1 MSVMMELSMFPTD
14 RGEGLSEYVAR
25 SLAIIEASGL
35 AYKFGPMGTTI
46 EAPTAGELFAV
57 VEKCLAAMQ
66 TDCRRVAA
74 AIKLDWRAGS
84 EKRLGAKVASVVAKV
99 GHELNT

>member
-1 MSVMMELSMFPTD
+1 MSVMMELSIFPTD

-35 AYKFGPMGTTI
+35 AYKLGPMGTTL
-46 EAPTAGELFAV
+46 EAQTAGELFAV
-57 VEKCLAAMQ
+57 AEACLTALQ
-66 TDCRRVAA
+66 TDCRRVSA

-84 EKRLGAKVASVVAKV
+84 EARLDAKVASVVAKV
-99 GHELNT
+99 GHELKT